1 MSVLER
7 GRESGS
13 DGTYER
19 NVEDQKT
26 HRKIRK
32 KREKQSNTHTCTRIT

>member
-26 HRKIRK
+26 HRKITK
-32 KREKQSNTHTCTRIT
+32 KRERETVKYTYRH